1 MEFSREGQHTIRCVI
16 TEDEILEL
24 GFTIDEIVSNG
35 ARTQEFM
42 NQIFDLAEQ
51 EFETKFDMG
60 IKTVRADVLPDHTL
74 SLTFSE
80 HPGTDG
86 MMEHIKDIVNGL
98 LSSIPQKK
106 LEEVKGKMNLADMA
120 GFKAKQPVGEPSKE
134 TEETTKPNDSDTHKP
149 QTPQV
154 PMKIVA
160 LFAFDELDTVMRYA
174 KQVKLD
180 NLPFNQLYRFEDA
193 YFLMMDMTNCEE
205 SKVRSLSALTDE
217 YSADVFVGSEKR
229 AYIYEHGKCILKE
242 RAIEQ
247 LREV

>member
-1 MEFSREGQHTIRCVI
+1 MEFSRDGQHTIRCVI

-51 EFETKFDMG
+51 EFQTKFDMG
-60 IKTVRADVLPDHTL
+60 IKTVRADILPDHTL

-80 HPGTDG
+80 HPGTEG

-120 GFKAKQPVGEPSKE
+120 GVG
-134 TEETTKPNDSDTHKP
+134 
-149 QTPQV
+149 Q
-154 PMKIVA
+154 KIVEKKVEEEQKQNASTPEPIKIIA
-160 LFAFDELDTVMRYA
+160 LFAFEELETVMRYA
-174 KQVKLD
+174 KQVKLEH
-180 NLPFNQLYRFEDA
+180 LPFNQLYRFEDA
-193 YFLMMDMTNCEE
+193 YFLMMDMTGCEE
-205 SKVRSLSALTDE
+205 SEVRSLSALTDE

-229 AYIYEHGKCILKE
+229 AFIYEHGKCILKE